1 MFELAKTQ
9 TLYVEKKVDFGYYLV
24 SEGDKDSKTVGA
36 DMHVLL
42 PGKLAPEGLKTG
54 DPLEVFV
61 YLDSK
66 DRPVATTLKPAVTLH
81 GTAVLKVKEVSKIGA
96 FLDWGL
102 EKDLFLPFAEQ
113 TKRVQKG
120 EEVLVAVYL
129 DKSGRISST
138 MNVYPYLSSDSPY
151 RKNDSVI
158 GRIYETSRNFGVF
171 VAVDDKFQ
179 GLIPAKDVHEEF
191 VIGSTVTARVT
202 GVRSDGKLNLS
213 LKEKAYLEIDN
224 DAAKIL
230 SLLDSYSGVLPFSE
244 KATPEVIA
252 RETGMSKNEF
262 KRAVGR
268 LYKERKIEISDEGKI
283 RLIR

>member
-24 SEGDKDSKTVGA
+24 SESDKGLKTVGA

-42 PGKLAPEGLKTG
+42 PGKLAPEGLKPG
-54 DPLEVFV
+54 DPVEVFV

-66 DRPVATTLKPAVTLH
+66 DRPVATTLKPALTLH
-81 GTAVLKVKEVSKIGA
+81 ETAVLKVREVSKIGA

-113 TKRVQKG
+113 TKRVRKG
-120 EEVLVAVYL
+120 EEVLVAAYL

-151 RKNDSVI
+151 QKNDTVT
-158 GRIYETSRNFGVF
+158 GRVYETSRNFGVF
-171 VAVDDKFQ
+171 VAVDDRYQ
-179 GLIPAKDVHEEF
+179 GLIPQKEIHESLEIGA
-191 VIGSTVTARVT
+191 VITARVT

-213 LKEKAYLEIDN
+213 LHNKAYLEIDG

-268 LYKERKIEISDEGKI
+268 LYKERKIEISEEGKI